1 MQPEQSGNA
10 AFVPRPRLLDLFCG
24 GGGASMGY
32 WLAGFEV
39 IGVDIAKRGHTV
51 EVQLRA
57 NANGRSI
64 SFYRCVLDEPSASLD
79 DVRDVTGSTVGSSST
94 SPNPVLTEDPP
105 SPSKPRAFNRDG
117 GMLLLFDEHDQ
128 ARLWEPDAA

>member
-1 MQPEQSGNA
+1 MTDTDFLASVLSDGDWHSHPEILNRSITERGCGLTVHSRA
-10 AFVPRPRLLDLFCG
+10 SDLR
-24 GGGASMGY
+24 
-32 WLAGFEV
+32 
-39 IGVDIAKRGHTV
+39 KRGHTV
-51 EVQLRA
+51 EVQLRS
-57 NANGRSI
+57 NANGRTI

-117 GMLLLFDEHDQ
+117 GVLLLFDEHDQ

>member
-1 MQPEQSGNA
+1 MTDTDFLASVLSDGDWHSHPEILNRSITERGCGLTVHSRA
-10 AFVPRPRLLDLFCG
+10 SDLR
-24 GGGASMGY
+24 
-32 WLAGFEV
+32 
-39 IGVDIAKRGHTV
+39 KRGHTV
-51 EVQLRA
+51 EVQLRS
-57 NANGRSI
+57 NANGRTI

-117 GMLLLFDEHDQ
+117 GVLLVFDEHDQ